1 MGMKILCDEYLLK
14 EVADTH
20 RPESVSHLVTQ
31 ICSVYG
37 ERNTQ

>member
-1 MGMKILCDEYLLK
+1 MGTKILCDEYLLK
-14 EVADTH
+14 EVADTDS
-20 RPESVSHLVTQ
+20 PKSVSHPVAQ